1 MVRRNGVP
9 VSDILSN
16 TYEGGA
22 AVTQSDT
29 VNDPAGPFAALWIGT
44 AGSGALKV
52 TMVNG
57 DVVTLAGV
65 AASGSS
71 PLRLAVL
78 RVWSTGTGVSNV
90 VGLKANPFMGSK
102 WA

>member
-1 MVRRNGVP
+1 M
-9 VSDILSN
+9 SILAS

-22 AVTQSDT
+22 AVTASDT
-29 VNDPAGPFAALWIGT
+29 VNDPAGPFAALWIGG
-44 AGSGALKV
+44 AGSGNLKV

-65 AASGSS
+65 TASGIH

-78 RVWSTGTGVSNV
+78 RVWSTGTDVTGI
-90 VGLKANPFMGSK
+90 VGLKAMPYKGGTNWGTV
-102 WA
+102 A